1 MGWREQDMA
10 ASITE
15 DRSIMR
21 PAGDGLDRHSK
32 SVTILFADAVAS
44 SAMEF
49 DGNGGSGS
57 QEAISRNSETAAGVI
72 RQHDGQVI
80 RRSEGSVLAEFC
92 DPVCAVQAAVE
103 IERLLAESS
112 SRTKRPGL
120 RIGIFSVANAAR
132 GMDVFGDAI
141 SVTANITREAG
152 AGQVLISRECHE
164 ATSGEPDLKCQWFR
178 RIKIDGRKDED
189 IFELDWAQSP
199 SGIPSRY
206 KVLSRVGSGGMGV
219 VYKAHD
225 TETGEIVALKTLKP
239 GVGDGPAMQEDLR
252 REVCLA
258 RKVTHK
264 NVCRIH
270 ELSRVNGVPYISME
284 FVEGESLLSRLRRTA
299 ALPWPEALKL
309 AQQICAGLRE
319 AHMQGIVH
327 TDLKPANIM
336 LDRSDGV
343 KIMDFGI
350 AQPLQGAGQGTST
363 LCGTPAYMAP
373 EQVEL
378 KRLDARTDIYAMGLL
393 LYEMA
398 TGAPPFEGESPMAV
412 AAKQLQQIPER
423 PRERVPELS
432 SDAEAVILKCLEKE
446 PAKRFQSVDELW
458 AALRKTEARR
468 ASPVWESF
476 VADFR
481 TAGNDL
487 RRDLG
492 IGVEAARDFVGR
504 QMERLW

>member
-1 MGWREQDMA
+1 MKDMA

-15 DRSIMR
+15 DRSTMR
-21 PAGDGLDRHSK
+21 YESDGFDRETK
-32 SVTILFADAVAS
+32 SVTILFAEAVAS
-44 SAMEF
+44 SAMER
-49 DGNGGSGS
+49 DRNSDSGA
-57 QEAISRNSETAAGVI
+57 QEAISRNSELAAGVI
-72 RQHDGQVI
+72 GQHDGQVI
-80 RRSEGSVLAEFC
+80 RTSDGSVLAEFS
-92 DPVCAVQAAVE
+92 DPACAVQAAIE
-103 IERLLAESS
+103 IERVLAESS
-112 SRTKRPGL
+112 PRRKQLGL
-120 RIGIFSVANAAR
+120 RIGIFSAANADR
-132 GMDVFGDAI
+132 GIDVFGEAI
-141 SVTANITREAG
+141 LVAASITREAG
-152 AGQVLISRECHE
+152 AGQVLISRDCHE
-164 ATSGEPDLKCQWFR
+164 AASIEPDLKSQWFR
-178 RIKIDGRKDED
+178 RVRIDGREDQD
-189 IFELDWAQSP
+189 IFEVNWAEGP

-206 KVLSRVGSGGMGV
+206 KVLSRVGSGGMGI

-225 TETGEIVALKTLKP
+225 TETDEIIALKTLKP
-239 GVGDGPAMQEDLR
+239 GIGDGPKMQEDLR

-270 ELSRVNGVPYISME
+270 ELSRSNGVPYISME
-284 FVEGESLLSRLRRTA
+284 FVEGESLLARLRRTG
-299 ALPWPEALKL
+299 ALPWHDALKL

-319 AHMQGIVH
+319 AHIQGIVH

-336 LDRSDGV
+336 LDRCGSV

-350 AQPLQGAGQGTST
+350 AQPLQGAGQGTSA

-378 KRLDARTDIYAMGLL
+378 KRLDARTDIYALGLL
-393 LYEMA
+393 LYEMT

-412 AAKQLQQIPER
+412 AAKQLQE
-423 PRERVPELS
+423 VPECPR
-432 SDAEAVILKCLEKE
+432 DRAPEIPVGAEAVILKCLEKE

-458 AALRKTEARR
+458 TALRKTEPRR
-468 ASPVWESF
+468 ASPLWESF

-487 RRDLG
+487 CRDLG